1 MKNTEELT
9 TLYKNIKENEETK
22 RPIQNEPW
30 LVSLL
35 LAKDENKNLLDE
47 YGIKLTPDTWI
58 VLTIEPEILKKTIL
72 RAKDLG
78 FIDAYIQN
86 PSYLKYDVDAVI
98 KRISE
103 FEHLNVPYKNEKGKY
118 QTYLFSKR
126 AYDYV
131 MNSLNKN
138 NETPSIMD
146 INLKEYADRVI
157 ETFAMEDKRKE
168 IYDKLSIE
176 EQKGLGIKETL
187 IEVFK
192 SYSDNLEY
200 LSTNI
205 DEILNSYKE
214 EEKGRVA

>member
-103 FEHLNVPYKNEKGKY
+103 FEHLNIPYKNEKGKY

-168 IYDKLSIE
+168 IYNKLSIE

-187 IEVFK
+187 MEVFK

-214 EEKGRVA
+214 EKGRVA